1 MKRAVAALALVAAT
15 LPAWAAPDW
24 AFSFALSS
32 DTKAT
37 FFDLNSVKKVG
48 DIVTFWTDVYNKVP
62 DKGIKHM
69 VVRTRVNCSEQT
81 AVVLSYVAYL
91 QNGDNKTRENDSE
104 RMQALVPGSV
114 GEQQADLVCNK
125 TFPGAV
131 EPKKLRRI
139 GSKSPEETSAA
150 WFSIVEETNK
160 SE

>member
-1 MKRAVAALALVAAT
+1 
-15 LPAWAAPDW
+15 
-24 AFSFALSS
+24 
-32 DTKAT
+32 
-37 FFDLNSVKKVG
+37 
-48 DIVTFWTDVYNKVP
+48 
-62 DKGIKHM
+62 
-69 VVRTRVNCSEQT
+69 
-81 AVVLSYVAYL
+81 VLSYVAYL